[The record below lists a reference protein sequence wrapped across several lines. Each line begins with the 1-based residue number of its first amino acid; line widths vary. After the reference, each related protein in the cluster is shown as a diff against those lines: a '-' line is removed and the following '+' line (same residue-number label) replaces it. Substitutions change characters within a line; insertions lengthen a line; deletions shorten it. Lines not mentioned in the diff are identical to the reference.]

1 MKNIKAAKEAHFMR
15 QQAWFKGAK
24 ERLGSRDRSHADS
37 LQIRQVR
44 VDGTLASEAAA
55 GMIVAAGTA

>member
-1 MKNIKAAKEAHFMR
+1 MR